1 MPGSQNLLLFS
12 SHPLSY
18 NEMFSEMDQET
29 FANLGVKQLVFQWTI
44 LVAEHY
50 TFFSS
55 LIVDPEAL
63 L

>member
-1 MPGSQNLLLFS
+1 
-12 SHPLSY
+12 
-18 NEMFSEMDQET
+18 MFSEMDQET

-44 LVAEHY
+44 LVAEDY